1 MANEAQ
7 SIVDRIQALG
17 EGAAK
22 YWFLTVGLPL
32 EAQGVK
38 KLLDGFQFPIMAGDH
53 QVHDALTRTTGHGCA
68 TDMLNL

>member
-32 EAQGVK
+32 VAAGLVFMPAVIWLIRECVK
-38 KLLDGFQFPIMAGDH
+38 G
-53 QVHDALTRTTGHGCA
+53 RE
-68 TDMLNL
+68 